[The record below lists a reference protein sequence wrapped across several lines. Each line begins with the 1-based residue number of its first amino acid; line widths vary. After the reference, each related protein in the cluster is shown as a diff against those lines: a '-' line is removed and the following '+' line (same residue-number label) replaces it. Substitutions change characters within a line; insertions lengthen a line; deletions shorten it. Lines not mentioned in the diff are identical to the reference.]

1 MKAQKMVGRGDEN
14 RPPCGGNQAP
24 VRPPRGIKPGTAPP
38 APASSSLPP
47 PSGDSE
53 AVAAPQAG
61 TRHWSRPASA
71 RSSDIE
77 ALLAR
82 AGASQQ
88 IVQLD
93 LCSCCLSSLSHYRL
107 AHLRLL
113 RHLDISQNL
122 LTSLR
127 PVRALPAHIL
137 KSAPYSDIYMVFLI
151 GN

>member
-1 MKAQKMVGRGDEN
+1 MADLRALTGEGRGDEN
-14 RPPCGGNQAP
+14 QPPGGGNQAP
-24 VRPPRGIKPGTAPP
+24 VRPPRGIKPGTAPSAP
-38 APASSSLPP
+38 APSS
-47 PSGDSE
+47 PSPLSAG
-53 AVAAPQAG
+53 AVG
-61 TRHWSRPASA
+61 SRHWSRPASA

-82 AGASQQ
+82 AGASHQ

-107 AHLRLL
+107 SHLHLL

-137 KSAPYSDIYMVFLI
+137 
-151 GN
+151 